1 MTNEQVF
8 RIIGQLDDAVLER
21 YHEIDARLARKQ
33 AAKKRGLRAVAA
45 AACAAILVGVLVPAA
60 AYCHPI
66 GRAILRRDSK
76 ALTELLLEFDG
87 FAPWQEKTA
96 EKLEQILPE
105 NVWEK
110 LQTTP
115 ILDVLTDSQYP
126 IYAFKGAE
134 FGAYLQEPVHLIYE
148 VSDPEGRL
156 NVAPQIDVRAEK
168 YQDDTAAPKFNMETE
183 NETYQLRYAYSQGMT
198 LTHQAV
204 HVYQMHGSKGTYIAF
219 LDAESGECIYW
230 ESPERA
236 EVAPEGGVSEDSMI
250 SIAYGMLRERVRDPE
265 AYTLA
270 IWEWGEDG
278 TYTVEYSRL
287 FHSVYT
293 PQTHTSLKVDP
304 LDVTPMSCDGI
315 RVTFDRAG
323 NVICYDAG
331 YLGALRN
338 ADLEIPAE
346 LYNAAANYS
355 DLFAKEYS
363 HGGKGGIIPRI
374 VITPDGRLARY
385 CLIEYE
391 LYLKDGDYCATVGY
405 LTYLT
410 EADPERQGYEIIS
423 DGTSAG
429 KRVQKSVNYYAPGNA
444 TVNNLFVYEYDEHGN
459 MISEIQYLDGEEFS
473 RRTYTYDE
481 QNRLIKEEFVY
492 DGTLYQGGYWLYEYD
507 SADLVISKTHYNRQ
521 DEQTA
526 RTTYDYD
533 TQGRWICQRDSNS
546 VITRAYD
553 ENGSFVEIE
562 RGATDSKVW
571 SHRELIYDKDG
582 NLIRE
587 LTYKDGE
594 IYVEYLHQYNKDGK
608 EIRQEA
614 YVDGALVGAWDYE
627 YRDSKLYRTVKYDGS
642 GKIEGIG
649 IDEYNEFGE
658 CILSDYRDAKGK
670 IIQTITYE
678 YGTVEK

>member
-33 AAKKRGLRAVAA
+33 AAKKRGLRAVTI
-45 AACAAILVGVLVPAA
+45 AACAAVLVGVLVPAA

-66 GRAILRRDSK
+66 GRAILRRDSE
-76 ALTELLLEFDG
+76 ALTELLLEIDG
-87 FAPWQEKTA
+87 FAPWQERTA
-96 EKLEQILPE
+96 EKLEQILPG
-105 NVWEK
+105 NIWEK

-126 IYAFKGAE
+126 IYAFKGAQ

-168 YQDDTAAPKFNMETE
+168 YQDDTAASKFNMETE

-204 HVYQMHGSKGTYIAF
+204 HVYQMHGSKGTYVAY
-219 LDAESGECIYW
+219 LDAQSGECIYW
-230 ESPERA
+230 ETPERA
-236 EVAPEGGVSEDSMI
+236 EVMPEGGVSEDSMI

-265 AYTLA
+265 AYTLV

-287 FHSVYT
+287 FHSIYT
-293 PQTHTSLKVDP
+293 PQTNTSLKVDP
-304 LDVTPMSCDGI
+304 MDMTPMSCDGI

-338 ADLEIPAE
+338 ADPEIPPE
-346 LYNAAANYS
+346 LFAAAMDYEYTLKK
-355 DLFAKEYS
+355 DLSGASSGAFC
-363 HGGKGGIIPRI
+363 I
-374 VITPDGRLARY
+374 VITKDGRLAMARDMRY
-385 CLIEYE
+385 KLGKDEDYDCTAK
-391 LYLKDGDYCATVGY
+391 YLA
-405 LTYLT
+405 YLT
-410 EADPERQGYEIIS
+410 EADPAKEGYEIVS
-423 DGTSAG
+423 DGKFAG
-429 KRVQKSVNYYAPGNA
+429 QRVQMSVNYYSPGSNYE
-444 TVNNLFVYEYDEHGN
+444 NNLFVYEYDERGN

-473 RRTYTYDE
+473 RRNYTYDE
-481 QNRLIKEEFVY
+481 QNRLIKEEFLY
-492 DGTLYQGGYWLYEYD
+492 DGELYQGGYWVYEYD
-507 SADLVISKTHYNRQ
+507 LAGLMIQKTHYDKQ
-521 DEQTA
+521 DKQTA
-526 RTTYDYD
+526 RTTYEYD
-533 TQGRWICQRDSNS
+533 TQGRWICQRSASS

-553 ENGSFVEIE
+553 ENGNYVEIE

-571 SHRELIYDKDG
+571 SHRELICDKDG

-587 LTYKDGE
+587 LSYKDGKVYSE
-594 IYVEYLHQYNKDGK
+594 YVHQYNKDGK
-608 EIRQEA
+608 EIRREV
-614 YVDGALVGAWDYE
+614 YVTDELTGAWDYE
-627 YRDSKLYRTVKYDGS
+627 YRDGKLYRTVVYDGS
-642 GKIEGIG
+642 DKITGIETY
-649 IDEYNEFGE
+649 EYNEFGE
-658 CILSDYRDAKGK
+658 CILTDYRDTRGK
-670 IIQTITYE
+670 IIQATTYE
-678 YGTVEK
+678 YGTVEN